1 MRTSERKVA
10 IFIVICTLLLTVFGY
25 SWKKRKDLPHISAPL
40 VNITTPFFYGSNEAL
55 DKLKDSADI
64 WQRALW
70 NKNENEKLKAQLLEQ
85 KADMTNYDELVAE
98 NMRLRQLLRFKTNSN
113 KFSLAPAH
121 IIARDFGYG
130 MKTFTI
136 DLGAN
141 QGIARYMPVVAPGG
155 IVGFVSEVFA
165 NSAKVQSI
173 LDPRTSVGVI
183 VQRPESRL
191 TSLVKGQVYSATNLS
206 LVDVP
211 KDADVLQGDTLITS
225 GYGGVYPKGI
235 IVGYVGEIKTN
246 SEGYVNKAQVQ
257 PAVNFYK
264 LEEVF
269 VITGSDEPVP
279 VWQKREIKLIP
290 STKRD
295 KVEGVKGAVNNAVH

>member
-1 MRTSERKVA
+1 MRTSERKVFV
-10 IFIVICTLLLTVFGY
+10 FIVICTIMMVIFGY
-25 SWKKRKDLPHISAPL
+25 TWKKRTELPNISAPL
-40 VNITTPFFYGSNEAL
+40 VDVTTPFFYGSNEAL
-55 DKLKDSADI
+55 TSLKDNANI

-70 NKNENEKLKAQLLEQ
+70 NSKENEELKNKLAAKTVDTA
-85 KADMTNYDELVAE
+85 NYNELVAE

-113 KFSLAPAH
+113 QFTLATAH

-130 MKTFTI
+130 MKCFTI
-136 DLGAN
+136 DLGKN
-141 QGIARYMPVVAPGG
+141 QGIKRYMPVVAPGG
-155 IVGFVSEVFA
+155 VVGYVSDVFA
-165 NSAKVQSI
+165 NSAKVQSL

-191 TSLVKGQVYSATNLS
+191 ASLVKGEVSTATNLQ
-206 LVDVP
+206 LVDIP
-211 KDADVLQGDTLITS
+211 KDADVLEGDTLITS
-225 GYGGVYPKGI
+225 GFGGVYPKGI

-246 SEGYVNKAQVQ
+246 SEGYVNQAQVQ

-269 VITGSDEPVP
+269 VITGSSVP
-279 VWQKREIKLIP
+279 APIWEKRKIKLIP

-295 KVEGVKGAVNNAVH
+295 QVEGVKGAVNNEVH